1 MMPRRPHLELFNPV
15 LPNADHKSF
24 NWFPQL
30 PAEIRHLVWKHA
42 LRRHRMIH
50 VILGT
55 RVERGHSNE
64 AKGAERYSLCNGRGR
79 PISGNHYDVVIL
91 ARYALLPENVML
103 VNKEARDAVLSFYP
117 VQVPCQRRLGLDV
130 KSKTQYKDSVLRLN
144 FDWDYLRITA
154 ARAFPYFFEFLHDLR
169 AHDPRGRGL
178 QHLVVEDNC
187 FRAPGVTSFS
197 PASLDARALVAFKE
211 TLTNLKTVWFKITPR
226 GGRTLD
232 VLTWMHVNAFNYG
245 FPVFPTFT
253 FFDSPVKDPRN
264 ISRDL
269 RKVSGSTPDWREWPL
284 GWRTLLR
291 RLGIRPEDVEENASV
306 DVRMMIASDRQDEV
320 RTREDAARVLHEED
334 FEWLQLQWWFRGWD
348 RPQPGGGGGGD
359 RPAGCF
365 ATASGLQP
373 GLPELDGPEI
383 LAAAPPP
390 ALGFWLFPVE
400 AFGEISDE
408 RDPGSWIR
416 SKGVFDLSSHWPDLA
431 LVDVL

>member
-1 MMPRRPHLELFNPV
+1 
-15 LPNADHKSF
+15 
-24 NWFPQL
+24 
-30 PAEIRHLVWKHA
+30 
-42 LRRHRMIH
+42 
-50 VILGT
+50 
-55 RVERGHSNE
+55 
-64 AKGAERYSLCNGRGR
+64 
-79 PISGNHYDVVIL
+79 
-91 ARYALLPENVML
+91 
-103 VNKEARDAVLSFYP
+103 
-117 VQVPCQRRLGLDV
+117 
-130 KSKTQYKDSVLRLN
+130 
-144 FDWDYLRITA
+144 
-154 ARAFPYFFEFLHDLR
+154 
-169 AHDPRGRGL
+169 
-178 QHLVVEDNC
+178 
-187 FRAPGVTSFS
+187 
-197 PASLDARALVAFKE
+197 
-211 TLTNLKTVWFKITPR
+211 
-226 GGRTLD
+226 
-232 VLTWMHVNAFNYG
+232 MHVNAFNYG